1 MKKISVVI
9 VFMLVALLFVGVL
22 SVQAAEDDKPD
33 LTYLTMINRTN
44 GPVSV
49 QMSGDAYYYLTVGAG
64 ETKTFHVEKGMYDRN
79 TFACGLY
86 ATGGTLNMSSRVRLV
101 FPDCIKGAANQG
113 EPSMEKVS
121 LFDTPYGKHYRYQD
135 P

>member
-1 MKKISVVI
+1 
-9 VFMLVALLFVGVL
+9 MLVAMLFVGML
-22 SVQAAEDDKPD
+22 SVQAAKDDEPD
-33 LTYLTMINRTN
+33 LTYLTMINRT
-44 GPVSV
+44 GGTVSI
-49 QMSGDAYYYLTVGAG
+49 QMAGEAYYYFTVGPGDAR
-64 ETKTFHVEKGMYDRN
+64 TYHVEKGMYDRN

-86 ATGGTLNMSSRVRLV
+86 ASGGTLNMSSRVLLV
-101 FPDCIKGAANQG
+101 FPDCMKGAANQG